1 MSRNT
6 DGVIFAAVHL
16 ISESGD
22 HFNIL
27 ATGEAADE
35 VVADIVGK
43 CEEEMSYIS
52 QIFVTCSDHLY
63 DDVIHDALVELRDE
77 DAEDE

>member
-1 MSRNT
+1 MSRIT

-16 ISESGD
+16 ISESSD

-27 ATGEAADE
+27 ASGETADE
-35 VVADIVGK
+35 LVADIVGK

-52 QIFVTCSDHLY
+52 EIYVTCSDHNY
-63 DDVIHDALVELRDE
+63 DDIVYDTLVELRDE
-77 DAEDE
+77 DGEDE